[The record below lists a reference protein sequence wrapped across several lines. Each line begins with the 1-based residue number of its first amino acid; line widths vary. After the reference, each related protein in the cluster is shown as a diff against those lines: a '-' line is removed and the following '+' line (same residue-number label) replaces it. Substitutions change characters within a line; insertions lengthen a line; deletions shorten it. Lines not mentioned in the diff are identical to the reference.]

1 MTVISID
8 VPYSELIILYFD
20 AGHLWRITPISNHK
34 ITSDMLRPRLL
45 TILCYGAMMS
55 LAIGVNLLPVFLTS
69 LSASFGGSNG
79 LSQEQ
84 LGRLGA
90 FSFAGLVFGILLAG
104 PLADRWGAKPFAMA
118 GNAVTM
124 ASLVYMSFAPD
135 YWTLSIAVFLLGCGA
150 GILDIVLSPIVS
162 VLNPER
168 RSAAMNWLHSF
179 YCVGAVVT
187 ILASTVALQVGLG
200 WRHAALLLLPIPLAL
215 LITFAFLHFPKLV
228 HESEEAGRS
237 PMTQLLKD
245 PWLWGCLLAIF
256 LGGATEIGM
265 AQWLPAYAETSLG
278 FPKWVGGAALLFFSV
293 LMAAGRMVVGSI
305 GTRVNSFVVL
315 AWCCGSSVLLFLLGS
330 FMTVPGW
337 ALTACIVAGFTGSAL
352 WPTVLAVSADRYPA
366 GGATMFAALASMGN
380 AGGIFMPWI
389 IGWIGD
395 LANLHLGLA
404 VSALAPLLMLPVVLI
419 LKRTAVSNRA
429 PLSRV
434 PDCVP

>member
-1 MTVISID
+1 
-8 VPYSELIILYFD
+8 
-20 AGHLWRITPISNHK
+20 
-34 ITSDMLRPRLL
+34 MLRPRLL

-69 LSASFGGSNG
+69 FSASFGGPNG

-104 PLADRWGAKPFAMA
+104 PMADRWGAKPFAIA
-118 GNAVTM
+118 GNAVM
-124 ASLVYMSFAPD
+124 VASLFGMSFAPD
-135 YWTLSIAVFLLGCGA
+135 YWTLSFAVFWLGCGA
-150 GILDIVLSPIVS
+150 GILDMVLSPIVS

-200 WRHAALLLLPIPLAL
+200 WRNAALLLLPLPLAL
-215 LITFAFLHFPKLV
+215 LITFAFFQFPELV

-237 PMTQLLKD
+237 PMTRLLKE

-293 LMAAGRMVVGSI
+293 LMAAGRMVAGSM
-305 GTRVNSFVVL
+305 GTRVNPFVVL
-315 AWCCGSSVLLFLLGS
+315 AWCCGSSVLLFVLGS
-330 FMTVPGW
+330 FTPVPGW
-337 ALTACIVAGFTGSAL
+337 ALTACIVAGFTGSSL

-366 GGATMFAALASMGN
+366 GGATMFAALAAMGN
-380 AGGIFMPWI
+380 AGGIVMPWI
-389 IGWIGD
+389 VGWIGD

-404 VSALAPLLMLPVVLI
+404 VSAVAPLLMLPVVLI
-419 LKRTAVSNRA
+419 LKRTSVSNRA
-429 PLSRV
+429 PLSRL

>member
-1 MTVISID
+1 
-8 VPYSELIILYFD
+8 
-20 AGHLWRITPISNHK
+20 
-34 ITSDMLRPRLL
+34 
-45 TILCYGAMMS
+45 
-55 LAIGVNLLPVFLTS
+55 
-69 LSASFGGSNG
+69 
-79 LSQEQ
+79 
-84 LGRLGA
+84 
-90 FSFAGLVFGILLAG
+90 
-104 PLADRWGAKPFAMA
+104 
-118 GNAVTM
+118 
-124 ASLVYMSFAPD
+124 
-135 YWTLSIAVFLLGCGA
+135 
-150 GILDIVLSPIVS
+150 
-162 VLNPER
+162 
-168 RSAAMNWLHSF
+168 MNWLHSF

-200 WRHAALLLLPIPLAL
+200 WRNAALLLLPLPFAL

-237 PMTQLLKD
+237 PMTQLLKE

-256 LGGATEIGM
+256 LGGATELGM

-419 LKRTAVSNRA
+419 LKRTSVSNRA
-429 PLSRV
+429 PLSRL